1 MLVSLCDCIT
11 KPRWNIFLRI
21 LGGCS
26 VLRWSMLA
34 GLGKSLQIRMVVS
47 GAMKQEEAACG
58 LSVLINH
65 LFSCYNILT
74 EEGAGDSELAQ
85 LWLVVW
91 VWSLNLHALV
101 SSGSGSGLREKNN
114 RGCTIK
120 LALPFFHLPYFFS
133 HKLFWVICWN
143 NWKLFRIFVSF

>member
-1 MLVSLCDCIT
+1 
-11 KPRWNIFLRI
+11 
-21 LGGCS
+21 
-26 VLRWSMLA
+26 MLA

-85 LWLVVW
+85 LWLCG
-91 VWSLNLHALV
+91 LGLIFK
-101 SSGSGSGLREKNN
+101 SS
-114 RGCTIK
+114 CTGQQW
-120 LALPFFHLPYFFS
+120 
-133 HKLFWVICWN
+133 FWLWFERKKQQRMYN
-143 NWKLFRIFVSF
+143 